1 MKVRTRIAPSPTGF
15 PHVGTAYIA
24 LFNLCFAKQHGG
36 EFILRIEDTD
46 QLRST
51 PESEKMILDSLRWL
65 GIEWSEGPDVGGP
78 HAPYRQSERM
88 HIYKQYALELVAKG
102 HAFYCFASAEVLDQM
117 RAEQQARGESPKY
130 DGRGLKL
137 SQEEV
142 QRRLEAGEPHVIRM
156 KVPEEGICKVN
167 DLLRGEVDIPWAQ
180 VDMQILLKTDGLPT
194 YHLANVVDDHLMQI
208 THVFRGEEWLP
219 SAPKHQ
225 LLYHYFGWDMPQLCH
240 MPLLRNPDKS
250 KLSKRKN
257 PTSINYYRDIG
268 VLPEALLNYLGRMG
282 WSMPDEREVF
292 TLQDMMDNFDIHRVS
307 LGGPV
312 FDVDKLNWLNGQW
325 IKGLSPVQLLERI
338 LTWQND
344 SKKLEDIAAA
354 IQPRINLLSEAVNWS
369 AFYFNHM
376 PNITAEMFESKKLS
390 QEQVRQSLQFAIW
403 RLEKTFTWN
412 NDTVSQILMDLA
424 NQMGI
429 KLRDFMPAFFI
440 AIAGSTSSTPVMQA
454 MVTIGPDLTYARL
467 RRALEIVGGPSKKE
481 LKVWEKLNE
490 SIQLPKNEAT
500 ETSE

>member
-1 MKVRTRIAPSPTGF
+1 MTVRTRIAPSPTGF

-65 GIEWSEGPDVGGP
+65 GLNWSEGPDVGGP

-88 HIYKQYALELVAKG
+88 GIYKQYALELVEKG
-102 HAFYCFASAEVLDQM
+102 HAFYCFATSEELDQM
-117 RAEQQARGESPKY
+117 RAEQQARGESPRY
-130 DGRGLKL
+130 DGRGLKHAA
-137 SQEEV
+137 EEV
-142 QRRLEAGEPHVIRM
+142 QRRLAAGEPHVIRM
-156 KVPEEGICKVN
+156 KVPEEGICQFN
-167 DLLRGEVDIPWAQ
+167 DLLRGEVEIPWAQ

-194 YHLANVVDDHLMQI
+194 YHLANVVDDHLMEI
-208 THVFRGEEWLP
+208 THVIRGEEWIP

-225 LLYHYFGWDMPQLCH
+225 LLYKYFGWDMPVLCH

-257 PTSINYYRDIG
+257 PTSINYYKDIG

-282 WSMPDEREVF
+282 WSMPDESEKF
-292 TLQDMMDNFDIHRVS
+292 TLAEMIANFDIQRVS
-307 LGGPV
+307 LGGPI
-312 FDVDKLNWLNGQW
+312 FDVEKLNWLNGQW
-325 IKGLSPVQLLERI
+325 IKALSPSDLLDTLLAWKADRA
-338 LTWQND
+338 
-344 SKKLEDIAAA
+344 KLEEIAAA

-369 AFYFNHM
+369 AHYFNHF
-376 PNITAEMFESKKLS
+376 PTLSQEQFVSKKLS
-390 QEQVRQSLQFAIW
+390 EEQVRQSLQFAIW
-403 RLEKTFTWN
+403 RLESLFTWN
-412 NDTVSQILMDLA
+412 NDTVSQTLMDLA
-424 NQMGI
+424 AQMEV

-440 AIAGSTSSTPVMQA
+440 AIAGSTASTPVMQT
-454 MVTIGPDLTYARL
+454 MVTIGPDLTFARL
-467 RRALEIVGGPSKKE
+467 RHALEIVGGPSKKE

-490 SIQLPKNEAT
+490 SLKLPKNDAVDEA
-500 ETSE
+500 

>member
-1 MKVRTRIAPSPTGF
+1 MTVRTRIAPSPTGF

-65 GIEWSEGPDVGGP
+65 GLNWSEGPDVGGP

-88 HIYKQYALELVAKG
+88 SIYKKYAEELVDKG
-102 HAFYCFASAEVLDQM
+102 HAFYCFATAQELDEM
-117 RAEQQARGESPKY
+117 RAEQQARGETPRY

-137 SQEEV
+137 SKEEV
-142 QRRLEAGEPHVIRM
+142 ARRLAAGEPHVIRM
-156 KVPEEGICKVN
+156 KVPTEGVCTFN
-167 DLLRGEVDIPWAQ
+167 DMLRGEVEIPWAQ

-208 THVFRGEEWLP
+208 THVIRGEEWIP

-225 LLYHYFGWDMPQLCH
+225 LLYKYFGWDMPVLCH

-257 PTSINYYRDIG
+257 PTSINYYKDIG

-282 WSMPDEREVF
+282 WSMPDEREKF
-292 TLQDMMDNFDIHRVS
+292 TLAEMIEHFDINRVS
-307 LGGPV
+307 LGGPI
-312 FDVDKLNWLNGQW
+312 FDVEKLNWLNGQW
-325 IKGLSPVQLLERI
+325 IKALSPAELLDTLLAWKADRA
-338 LTWQND
+338 
-344 SKKLEDIAAA
+344 KLEEIAAA

-369 AFYFNHM
+369 AHYFNHF
-376 PNITAEMFESKKLS
+376 PTLTKEQFESKKLS
-390 QEQVRQSLQFAIW
+390 EEQVRQSLQFAIW
-403 RLEKTFTWN
+403 RLESLFTWN
-412 NDTVSQILMDLA
+412 NDTVSQTLMDLA
-424 NQMGI
+424 NQMGV

-440 AIAGSTSSTPVMQA
+440 AIAGSTASTPVMQT
-454 MVTIGPDLTYARL
+454 MVTIGPDLTFARL
-467 RRALEIVGGPSKKE
+467 RHALEVVGSPSKKE
-481 LKVWEKLNE
+481 VKAWEKLNE
-490 SIQLPKNEAT
+490 SLKLPKNEAVDQA
-500 ETSE
+500 

>member
-46 QLRST
+46 QQRST

-65 GIEWSEGPDVGGP
+65 GIQWSEGPDVGGQY
-78 HAPYRQSERM
+78 APYRQSERM
-88 HIYKQYALELVAKG
+88 DIYKKYAQELIEKG
-102 HAFYCFASAEVLDQM
+102 HAFYCFATSEELDQM

-137 SQEEV
+137 SKEEV
-142 QRRLEAGEPHVIRM
+142 EQRLAAGEPYVVRM
-156 KVPEEGICKVN
+156 KVPEDGICKFN
-167 DLLRGEVDIPWAQ
+167 DLLRGEVEIPWAQ

-194 YHLANVVDDHLMQI
+194 YHLANVVDDHLMDI
-208 THVFRGEEWLP
+208 THVLRGEEWLP

-225 LLYHYFGWDMPQLCH
+225 LLYQYFGWEMPTLCH

-257 PTSINYYRDIG
+257 PTSINYYKDIG

-292 TLQDMMDNFDIHRVS
+292 TLADMIEHFDVQRVS
-307 LGGPV
+307 LGGPI
-312 FDVDKLNWLNGQW
+312 FDVEKLNWLNGQW
-325 IKGLSPVQLLERI
+325 IRDLTPTELLARI
-338 LTWQND
+338 LNWQND
-344 SKKLEDIAAA
+344 SKKLEDIAEA
-354 IQPRINLLSEAVNWS
+354 IQPRINLLSEAVDWS
-369 AFYFNHM
+369 KFFFNHM
-376 PNITAEMFESKKLS
+376 PTLTPEMFEHKKLS

-403 RLEKTFTWN
+403 RLEQTFTWN
-412 NDTVSQILMDLA
+412 NETVSQVLMDLA
-424 NQMGI
+424 KQMDI
-429 KLRDFMPAFFI
+429 KLRDFISTFFI
-440 AIAGSTSSTPVMQA
+440 AIAGSTSATPIMHA
-454 MVTIGPDLTYARL
+454 MVTLGPDLTFARL
-467 RRALEIVGGPSKKE
+467 RHALNIIGSPSKKE
-481 LKVWEKLNE
+481 LKAWEKLNI
-490 SIQLPKNEAT
+490 SLQMPKNEAD
-500 ETSE
+500 SELN

>member
-1 MKVRTRIAPSPTGF
+1 MTVRTRIAPSPTGF

-46 QLRST
+46 QQRST

-88 HIYKQYALELVAKG
+88 DIYKNYALELVEKG
-102 HAFYCFASAEVLDQM
+102 HAFYCFATAEELDQM
-117 RAEQQARGESPKY
+117 RAEQQARGETPKY

-137 SQEEV
+137 SNEEV
-142 QRRLEAGEPHVIRM
+142 SRRLAAGEPHVIRM
-156 KVPEEGICKVN
+156 KVPEEGTCQFN
-167 DLLRGEVDIPWAQ
+167 DLLRGEVEIPWAQ

-194 YHLANVVDDHLMQI
+194 YHLANVVDDHLMEI
-208 THVFRGEEWLP
+208 THVLRGEEWLP

-225 LLYHYFGWDMPQLCH
+225 LLYQYFGWEMPILCH

-257 PTSINYYRDIG
+257 PTSINYYKDIG
-268 VLPEALLNYLGRMG
+268 VLPEALLNYLARMG

-292 TLQDMMDNFDIHRVS
+292 TLDEMKANFDVKRVS
-307 LGGPV
+307 LGGPI
-312 FDVDKLNWLNGQW
+312 FDVEKLNWLNGQW
-325 IKGLSPVQLLERI
+325 IKSLTPTELLGRI
-338 LTWQND
+338 LQWQND

-354 IQPRINLLSEAVNWS
+354 IQPRISLLSEAVNWS

-376 PNITAEMFESKKLS
+376 PTLTAEMFEHKKLTP
-390 QEQVRQSLQFAIW
+390 EQVRQSLQFAIW

-424 NQMGI
+424 NQMDI
-429 KLRDFMPAFFI
+429 KLRDFMPTFFI
-440 AIAGSTSSTPVMQA
+440 AIAGSTSATPIMQA

-467 RRALEIVGGPSKKE
+467 RHALEIVGKPSKKE

-490 SIQLPKNEAT
+490 SLELAKNNPT
-500 ETSE
+500 DS

>member
-1 MKVRTRIAPSPTGF
+1 
-15 PHVGTAYIA
+15 
-24 LFNLCFAKQHGG
+24 
-36 EFILRIEDTD
+36 
-46 QLRST
+46 
-51 PESEKMILDSLRWL
+51 
-65 GIEWSEGPDVGGP
+65 
-78 HAPYRQSERM
+78 M
-88 HIYKQYALELVAKG
+88 HIYKQYALELVEKG
-102 HAFYCFASAEVLDQM
+102 HAFYCFATAEELDQM

-142 QRRLEAGEPHVIRM
+142 QRRLAAGEPHVIRM

-225 LLYHYFGWDMPQLCH
+225 LLYQYFGWDMPQLCH

>member
-1 MKVRTRIAPSPTGF
+1 MTVRTRIAPSPTGF

-65 GIEWSEGPDVGGP
+65 GLNWSEGPDVGGP

-88 HIYKQYALELVAKG
+88 SIYKKYAEELVDKG
-102 HAFYCFASAEVLDQM
+102 HAFYCFATAQELDEM
-117 RAEQQARGESPKY
+117 RAEQQARGETPRY

-137 SQEEV
+137 SKEEV
-142 QRRLEAGEPHVIRM
+142 ARRLASGEPHVIRM
-156 KVPEEGICKVN
+156 KVPTEGVCTFN
-167 DLLRGEVDIPWAQ
+167 DMLRGEVEIPWAQ

-208 THVFRGEEWLP
+208 THVIRGEEWIP

-225 LLYHYFGWDMPQLCH
+225 LLYKYFGWDMPVLCH

-257 PTSINYYRDIG
+257 PTSINYYKDIG

-282 WSMPDEREVF
+282 WSMPDEREKF
-292 TLQDMMDNFDIHRVS
+292 TLAEMIEHFDINRVS
-307 LGGPV
+307 LGGPI
-312 FDVDKLNWLNGQW
+312 FDVEKLNWLNGQW
-325 IKGLSPVQLLERI
+325 IKALSPAELLDTLLAWKADRA
-338 LTWQND
+338 
-344 SKKLEDIAAA
+344 KLEEIAAA

-369 AFYFNHM
+369 AHYFNHF
-376 PNITAEMFESKKLS
+376 PTLTKEQFESKKLS
-390 QEQVRQSLQFAIW
+390 EEQVRQSLQFAIW
-403 RLEKTFTWN
+403 RLESLFTWN
-412 NDTVSQILMDLA
+412 NDTVSQTLMDLA

-440 AIAGSTSSTPVMQA
+440 AIAGSTASTPVMQT
-454 MVTIGPDLTYARL
+454 MVTIGPDLTFARL
-467 RRALEIVGGPSKKE
+467 RHALEVVGAPSKKE
-481 LKVWEKLNE
+481 VKAWEKLNE
-490 SIQLPKNEAT
+490 SLKLPKNEAVDQA
-500 ETSE
+500 